1 MNPTKF
7 RVTKTSIGEDES
19 DATYESFNT
28 LEEFLSW
35 VKGHEDADGE
45 PNPIIVSYDGI
56 MDRWELEVYDDYRE

>member
-28 LEEFLSW
+28 LEEFLDW
-35 VKGHEDADGE
+35 VMGCEDDV
-45 PNPIIVSYDGI
+45 IISYDGK
-56 MDRWELEVYDDYRE
+56 RWELEVYDDYRE

>member
-7 RVTKTSIGEDES
+7 RVTKTSIGMDES

-35 VKGHEDADGE
+35 VKGHEDE
-45 PNPIIVSYDGI
+45 VIVSYDGI
-56 MDRWELEVYDDYRE
+56 MDRWELEIYDEYRE